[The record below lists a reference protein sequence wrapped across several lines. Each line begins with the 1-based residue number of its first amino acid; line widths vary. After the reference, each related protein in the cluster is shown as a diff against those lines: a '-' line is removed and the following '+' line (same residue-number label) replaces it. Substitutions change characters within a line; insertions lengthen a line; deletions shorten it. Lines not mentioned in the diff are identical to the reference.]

1 VFRRVSPSP
10 SSITTP
16 ENRLSV
22 SVRRVFKPALRRAQL
37 PEIRSHDLRHS
48 FASLL
53 IAQGERPKLIAEQ
66 LGHASVNHSTIE
78 REAGWA
84 FFNVNRYLGTV
95 NIDGEVIVEKEFDDE
110 DEDEFA
116 EDDEELSRRCLL
128 RPPWSCCHRCPAST
142 RGRAAPGTRSD
153 HRPRTR
159 LPPGMP
165 RNGGNPPVAPGHRTD
180 LSMRGR
186 GLM

>member
-1 VFRRVSPSP
+1 M
-10 SSITTP
+10 
-16 ENRLSV
+16 
-22 SVRRVFKPALRRAQL
+22 RRVFKPALRRAQL
-37 PEIRSHDLRHS
+37 PEIRLHDLRHS

-84 FFNVNRYLGTV
+84 FFNVNGYFGTV

-116 EDDEELSRRCLL
+116 EDDEE
-128 RPPWSCCHRCPAST
+128 
-142 RGRAAPGTRSD
+142 
-153 HRPRTR
+153 
-159 LPPGMP
+159 
-165 RNGGNPPVAPGHRTD
+165 
-180 LSMRGR
+180 
-186 GLM
+186 